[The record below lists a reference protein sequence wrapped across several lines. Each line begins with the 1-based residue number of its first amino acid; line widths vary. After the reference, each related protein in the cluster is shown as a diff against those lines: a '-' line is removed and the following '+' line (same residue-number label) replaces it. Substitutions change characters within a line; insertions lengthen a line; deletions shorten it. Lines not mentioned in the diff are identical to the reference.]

1 MTPPPLPNARDA
13 LAVARRMQDFPA
25 RFSPML
31 VKELRQGMRTN
42 LFSVAFILL
51 QTVMVLSLLAGLA
64 DPGSPAVDG
73 FFWFFV
79 VVMLLIVQPLRG
91 FNALSSEYLLN
102 TMDLIQLTRLDAWRI
117 TLGKWTAL
125 NAQTLLFL
133 TGVLPYLVMRYFL
146 GNVDFVT
153 DLAGLLFL
161 GLGSGL
167 ASAIA
172 IGCSAFRHFILRGIL
187 VIAFGIGFIILYV
200 AMQTM
205 ILRSG
210 FGGSNLAT
218 MGLTAL
224 SLLYG
229 CFFFLSFGASR
240 IAPLSENHSTR
251 KRLVAL
257 GFTALALGFLWF
269 DIEEAVLIVVGLIL
283 GFACVDAL
291 TEPLPV
297 YSKVLEPFRRHPL
310 GRLGATFFTPGWMV
324 GIWFFLLCFGV
335 FTLVSLYSAQFFSS
349 SPFPTGDR
357 VEFVTIMLSSA
368 NLFLF
373 PLIFIHLFFPK
384 HASGSFTFGIYT
396 FIQGCILLLTIMI
409 AALAEALDRFDHLI
423 FALVPIPSIL
433 LVAVENGGASA
444 QFERIYLA
452 AAFLT
457 LILGIAIPLLR
468 QRAAVSDYLHHLK
481 RR

>member
-1 MTPPPLPNARDA
+1 MTPPPIPDARDA
-13 LAVARRMQDFPA
+13 MAVARRMQDFPA

-64 DPGSPAVDG
+64 DPGSAAVDG

-125 NAQTLLFL
+125 NAQTLLFV

-146 GNVDFVT
+146 GNVNFVA

-161 GLGSGL
+161 GLGSAL

-187 VIAFGIGFIILYV
+187 VIGSAIGFTILYAV
-200 AMQTM
+200 MQSM
-205 ILRSG
+205 IFRSG
-210 FGGSNLAT
+210 LGGNLAT
-218 MGLTAL
+218 MGLTAI

-257 GFTALALGFLWF
+257 FFTAVALGFLWF
-269 DIEEAVLIVVGLIL
+269 DIEEAVVVVVALIL

-297 YSKVLEPFRRHPL
+297 FAKVLEPFRRNTFT
-310 GRLGATFFTPGWMV
+310 RVAATFFTPGWMG
-324 GIWFFLLCFGV
+324 GIWFFLLCFLAFTGV
-335 FTLVSLYSAQFFSS
+335 VLVVSTFFSS
-349 SPFPTGDR
+349 SPIELSDR
-357 VEFVTIMLSSA
+357 VEFITVMISSA

-396 FIQGCILLLTIMI
+396 FIQGCLLLLTIMV
-409 AALAEALDRFDHLI
+409 AALAEAISRFDHLI
-423 FALVPIPSIL
+423 FALVPVPSVL
-433 LVAVENGGASA
+433 LVAVQNGGADA
-444 QFERIYLA
+444 RFELIYLA
-452 AAFLT
+452 AALLT
-457 LILGIAIPLLR
+457 LLLGIAIPLLR
-468 QRAAVSDYLHHLK
+468 QREAVHDYVRNLK
-481 RR
+481 PR

>member
-1 MTPPPLPNARDA
+1 MIPPPLPNTRDA

-64 DPGSPAVDG
+64 DPGSQAVDG

-79 VVMLLIVQPLRG
+79 VVILLIVQPLRG

-146 GNVDFVT
+146 GNVNFVT
-153 DLAGLLFL
+153 DLAGLFFL
-161 GLGSGL
+161 GLGSAL

-172 IGCSAFRHFILRGIL
+172 IGCSAFKHFLLRGIL
-187 VIAFGIGFIILYV
+187 VIGFGIGFVILY
-200 AMQTM
+200 ATLQTL
-205 ILRSG
+205 IFRSG
-210 FGGSNLAT
+210 FGGNPIATLGLAT
-218 MGLTAL
+218 LA
-224 SLLYG
+224 LLYG

-257 GFTALALGFLWF
+257 ACTGLALAFLWF
-269 DIEEAVLIVVGLIL
+269 GIEEAVMVVVGLIL

-297 YSKVLEPFRRHPL
+297 YSKVLEPFRRNAL
-310 GRLGATFFTPGWMV
+310 TRIAATFLTPGWMG
-324 GIWFFLLCFGV
+324 GIWFFMLCFGA
-335 FTLVSLYSAQFFSS
+335 FTGVIYLVSRLTT
-349 SPFPTGDR
+349 SPIPLNDGL
-357 VEFVTIMLSSA
+357 EFATVMLCSA
-368 NLFLF
+368 NVYLF

-396 FIQGCILLLTIMI
+396 FIQGCLLLLTVMV
-409 AALAEALDRFDHLI
+409 AALASALSRFDDLI
-423 FALVPIPSIL
+423 YALVPVPSVL
-433 LVAVENGGASA
+433 LVALENGGTTTN
-444 QFERIYLA
+444 FELTYFAI
-452 AAFLT
+452 AFLT
-457 LILGIAIPLLR
+457 LFLGIAVPLLR
-468 QRAAVSDYLHHLK
+468 QRDAVRDYLANLK
-481 RR
+481 PR